1 MPVHVLKTDEGA
13 TLALAGILERP
24 TLELHVGVVVEQDVH
39 RLDLRA
45 LELLSREH
53 GAMTPREVVE
63 VGADDETDVLEAHP
77 IDALMK
83 RRNQLD
89 ELDRRRRGERQR
101 VCEQEFGDRPSVP
114 DVFEVGDG
122 PFFELVTE
130 NEVLTPGPSPDGEM
144 ADRKRAG
151 IDSKL
156 GTALYLPTVER
167 ASIFA
172 SALMPARRD
181 PTGARERDCRSPMS
195 VHDRATKLERLW
207 SRAGAARGNRWQD

>member
-1 MPVHVLKTDEGA
+1 VLVDWMPVDVLKTDEGA
-13 TLALAGILERP
+13 TFALAGILERP
-24 TLELHVGVVVEQDVH
+24 LIELHVGVVVEQDVH

-53 GAMTPREVVE
+53 DAMTPREVIE
-63 VGADDETDVLEAHP
+63 AGADDETDVLEAHP
-77 IDALMK
+77 IDAPMK

-89 ELDRRRRGERQR
+89 ELDRRRLGELQR
-101 VCEQEFGDRPSVP
+101 VCEQEFGDRSSVR

-122 PFFELVTE
+122 PFFELVTQ
-130 NEVLTPGPSPDGEM
+130 NEVLTPGSSPDGEM

-167 ASIFA
+167 ASI
-172 SALMPARRD
+172 L
-181 PTGARERDCRSPMS
+181 
-195 VHDRATKLERLW
+195 HQL
-207 SRAGAARGNRWQD
+207 

>member
-1 MPVHVLKTDEGA
+1 MPVYVLKTDEGA
-13 TLALAGILERP
+13 TFALAGILERP
-24 TLELHVGVVVEQDVH
+24 LMELHVGVVVEQDVH
-39 RLDLRA
+39 GLDLRA

-53 GAMTPREVVE
+53 GAMPPREVIE

-89 ELDRRRRGERQR
+89 ELDRRRLGERQR
-101 VCEQEFGDRPSVP
+101 VREQEFGDRSSVP

-122 PFFELVTE
+122 PFFELVTQ
-130 NEVLTPGPSPDGEM
+130 NEVLTPGPSPDGEIG
-144 ADRKRAG
+144 DRKRAG

-167 ASIFA
+167 ASI
-172 SALMPARRD
+172 L
-181 PTGARERDCRSPMS
+181 
-195 VHDRATKLERLW
+195 HQL
-207 SRAGAARGNRWQD
+207 